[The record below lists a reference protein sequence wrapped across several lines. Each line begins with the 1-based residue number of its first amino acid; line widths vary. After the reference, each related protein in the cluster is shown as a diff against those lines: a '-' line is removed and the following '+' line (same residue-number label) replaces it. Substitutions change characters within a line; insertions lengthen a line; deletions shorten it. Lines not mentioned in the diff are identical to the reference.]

1 MNYQPVVARNPPNHN
16 AGIKE
21 NLDACK
27 VRKETVFAQQ
37 YVLLPLWS
45 TGSQDPQNTDVDAAF
60 DVKENKHEVHVSPT
74 SSDKPKKHDDMDKR
88 EAKRKSPIDL
98 SIGVRDLR
106 DKFEEFSI
114 NSTNRVDAD

>member
-1 MNYQPVVARNPPNHN
+1 MNYQPVVTRNPPNHN

-21 NLDACK
+21 NLDA
-27 VRKETVFAQQ
+27 
-37 YVLLPLWS
+37 
-45 TGSQDPQNTDVDAAF
+45 DPQNTDVDAAF

-74 SSDKPKKHDDMDKR
+74 SSDKPKKHDDRDKR

-106 DKFEEFSI
+106 DEFEEFSI
-114 NSTNRVDAD
+114 NSTNRVDADQCTCYCCWAKSN